1 MWVNFNMFA
10 MMWHR
15 ASRKKSAWDFEG
27 LNKQPCFLCYLHLDI
42 PQASKTWH
50 VQGQIHLLP
59 SLVFPVLVGITQ
71 SPKLEV
77 IFASSILSMT
87 PHIPP
92 FNQLSHLVG
101 FSS

>member
-1 MWVNFNMFA
+1 M
-10 MMWHR
+10 
-15 ASRKKSAWDFEG
+15 G
-27 LNKQPCFLCYLHLDI
+27 LPEIRVPGTLKVLQTAPLPVLSHLDI

-59 SLVFPVLVGITQ
+59 TLLFPILVGITQ

-77 IFASSILSMT
+77 ILGFLISSKT

-92 FNQLSHLVG
+92 LNQLPHPIG
-101 FSS
+101 FIY